1 MWCRSHSY
9 CGEVEQKQKLGKTG
23 YCTICWLWTLDF
35 PFRSYKLDLSQQHR
49 HQTFKNQSV
58 VWYAEFGY
66 CFTQWELICK
76 WLCPPVYD
84 THRLSCLWWYG
95 MPHTL
100 CRPALF
106 VSRISRY
113 TSLVMYASSLLFT
126 FILISKS
133 DKTPLEERFILTLLE
148 IVSCCLRTVW
158 SEWVRL
164 IERSSTKLLYS
175 LTLLQAIVSSF
186 SVLLRCESL
195 QGLVGC
201 TWLEQLW
208 IEGR

>member
-66 CFTQWELICK
+66 CFTQWELIWE
-76 WLCPPVYD
+76 WLCQRVCD
-84 THRLSCLWWYG
+84 TACLIHSAATLHCSWAIPHYTTLVIYG
-95 MPHTL
+95 
-100 CRPALF
+100 
-106 VSRISRY
+106 
-113 TSLVMYASSLLFT
+113 SSLLFT
-126 FILISKS
+126 FILILEC

-148 IVSCCLRTVW
+148 NVSCCLRTVW
-158 SEWVRL
+158 SEWDRL
-164 IERSSTKLLYS
+164 IESCSTKLLYS
-175 LTLLQAIVSSF
+175 LTLLQAIVSSL
-186 SVLLRCESL
+186 SVLLHCDLLE
-195 QGLVGC
+195 GLV
-201 TWLEQLW
+201 
-208 IEGR
+208 